1 MAWAALPYRV
11 EAVDRDPGFCW
22 QDLDDGP
29 NDGSNDFFGQF
40 IDFEADIG
48 SSMANPH
55 GMDPSLPTMPDPLML
70 DQPSESTVS
79 SGVSTAG
86 DEFDFFSHSSQIGPV
101 MSSHSVGPHMHE
113 VDPQSLAIAIADDDM
128 AGKLPR
134 ASISDPELPRLEGIS
149 LHSPSKRRAHISQP
163 SSPKAPNTI
172 TATARR
178 PNKFVEA
185 LSSTI
190 RRAGKFR
197 RGRKASAVAVDRPGS
212 PTMENPPMALR
223 VQAYE
228 YSNGNE
234 AFPPSPTTNP
244 DSGAFV
250 HGYCDDPFSEPPS
263 ATSLH
268 FFGGSGMHTPAESPI
283 VKSEPVSYRSDLGT
297 QGDLN
302 NWPLA
307 AQNQPQLPQHEQQQL
322 APQHIQQQPRHQAFP
337 AGCSAPESWPAPE
350 SMTHGAGWWD
360 LNLLSQNGEYI
371 MDPQQQQY
379 QRHANLNMA
388 MHAQH
393 AELPYEYQAG
403 PDPAGLMIH
412 MPQPRGAA
420 PAVIND
426 LSVSGQTYLPPPP
439 PLPMPGSERPH
450 RPPRAPSSGARHL
463 SCSPIRKTRAPS
475 ASPQPAHSHSRHSS
489 GGSIGSVRSAS
500 GRGMVPGTPTTIRK
514 QRRSR
519 DLSGSSAAGAG
530 GGEIGFVNF
539 TPSDGGMLMTGV
551 APSGSSKTKARR
563 EREAMERRRRLS
575 EAALKAVQA
584 AGGDVD
590 QLMQQGFAL

>member
-1 MAWAALPYRV
+1 MASWTLPYRL

-29 NDGSNDFFGQF
+29 TDGSNDFFGQF
-40 IDFEADIG
+40 INFDADMG
-48 SSMANPH
+48 SSMTNLH
-55 GMDPSLPTMPDPLML
+55 GNDPSLPTMSDPLML
-70 DQPSESTVS
+70 DQPSESTAS
-79 SGVSTAG
+79 SGVSTTG
-86 DEFDFFSHSSQIGPV
+86 DEFDFFSSSSQTGPV
-101 MSSHSVGPHMHE
+101 MSGASIGPQTHE
-113 VDPQSLAIAIADDDM
+113 VDPRYLAIGGEDM
-128 AGKLPR
+128 AGKVPR
-134 ASISDPELPRLEGIS
+134 PSMSDPELPRLEGIS
-149 LHSPSKRRAHISQP
+149 LHSPTKRMHISQP
-163 SSPKAPNTI
+163 SSPTPPSTV
-172 TATARR
+172 TARK

-197 RGRKASAVAVDRPGS
+197 RSRKPPVIAVDRPGS

-223 VQAYE
+223 MQAYE
-228 YSNGNE
+228 YGN
-234 AFPPSPTTNP
+234 ANAGSPPSPTTIP
-244 DSGAFV
+244 DHGTFV
-250 HGYCDDPFSEPPS
+250 HGYCDDPFNEIPQPPS

-268 FFGGSGMHTPAESPI
+268 FFHGNGIHTPDESPI
-283 VKSEPVSYRSDLGT
+283 VASDPGSYRSDIGT
-297 QGDLN
+297 QGDPN
-302 NWPLA
+302 NWPLPA
-307 AQNQPQLPQHEQQQL
+307 NPQPQQQQQQERQQMP
-322 APQHIQQQPRHQAFP
+322 PQQMHQQQQQVVS
-337 AGCSAPESWPAPE
+337 AGGPPPESWPGTEYMA
-350 SMTHGAGWWD
+350 HQQGAGWWD
-360 LNLLSQNGEYI
+360 LNLLSQNSEYI
-371 MDPQQQQY
+371 MDPQQQQ
-379 QRHANLNMA
+379 QKHANLNMA

-403 PDPAGLMIH
+403 PETGPGGLMIH
-412 MPQPRGAA
+412 MPQPRGVP

-426 LSVSGQTYLPPPP
+426 ISVSGQTYLPPPP
-439 PLPMPGSERPH
+439 PLPPAVPGSDRQH

-475 ASPQPAHSHSRHSS
+475 ASPQPAHSRHSS
-489 GGSIGSVRSAS
+489 GGSIGSTRSAS

-519 DLSGSSAAGAG
+519 EPSGSSAG